1 MRASQSGTESGAAAP
16 ADRGSSGG
24 AAEVHP
30 GLELLGCLDALRG
43 VPVPLVYVRDQW
55 VPLEVVQLLEAV
67 MLLVRMRLV
76 R

>member
-1 MRASQSGTESGAAAP
+1 VLRHGPTEVVAAVQ
-16 ADRGSSGG
+16 
-24 AAEVHP
+24 AEVHP

-43 VPVPLVYVRDQW
+43 VPVPLVYVRDQR
-55 VPLEVVQLLEAV
+55 VPLGVVQLLEAV